1 MSVKTQF
8 ARFAVVGAIGFCV
21 DVAVLYLCLRGFGL
35 GVYSARLVSY
45 LAAATA
51 TWYLNR
57 RITFVGFERNKPL
70 RQWFRFVLVNGFG
83 GLVNYGVYG
92 VIVTFGAAL
101 AYAPFLRGCSGL
113 DSGSCAQFCR
123 VQNLRVPSEHL
134 SQRSGA
140 HPFPGPRQDWRLRMD
155 APPPMSAPLSG
166 HKILFHSP
174 TSS

>member
-1 MSVKTQF
+1 MTRPGHMSVKTQF

-101 AYAPFLRGCSGL
+101 AYAPFLGVAAGSIAGLALNFAASRIFVFRLSISPKEVEPTPSLAQGRIGGCGWMH
-113 DSGSCAQFCR
+113 R
-123 VQNLRVPSEHL
+123 R
-134 SQRSGA
+134 R
-140 HPFPGPRQDWRLRMD
+140 
-155 APPPMSAPLSG
+155 
-166 HKILFHSP
+166 
-174 TSS
+174 